1 MDENAADDTAR
12 ELLLTTTR
20 EREAHAGAMHA
31 LLARNES
38 LRTNDELIT
47 EQFRLDPEFRAE
59 WERTALGRAAAVA
72 IVHYRAEHDLS
83 QVELAGLIG
92 MTTAQVANLEAGDA
106 NPSNDELGRISARL
120 GIELGTS
127 G

>member
-1 MDENAADDTAR
+1 MGERAADDKAR

-20 EREAHAGAMHA
+20 EREAHARAVQA
-31 LLARNES
+31 LLARNTL

-47 EQFRLDPEFRAE
+47 EQLRLDPEFRAE

-83 QVELAGLIG
+83 QAELAGLIG
-92 MTTAQVANLEAGDA
+92 MTTPQVANLEAGDA
-106 NPSNDELGRISARL
+106 NPNIDELGRISARL
-120 GIELGTS
+120 GIELGAS